1 MKIRKDPLAASK
13 LAQTILKT
21 NPGIDRVTGEKL
33 DAANKLNMK
42 KIKMSEHQRKLF
54 LNKLEN
60 RRKKR
65 SALYNRL
72 KPKLEPS
79 TRSAIEKYKVESKM
93 AKGALAP
100 HTMMKSFPSQQP
112 KHPKGNLVSQPSIEF
127 GNMDENLVTSY
138 EETETQDLS
147 RRSSLRS
154 SILEVTRSGSLE
166 VSEYEDNNLNGADE
180 KPEVVVTKAGKS
192 MDNPEAVD
200 GKMSAYMH
208 LIPAP
213 TPTRFVGKM
222 AKVSKKKTEPKPS
235 SRRSS
240 IFPVNDTIKETVE
253 PVETKSSGN
262 NGTEDIAKLSTKSRL
277 FEIMLT

>member
-54 LNKLEN
+54 LNKLES

-65 SALYNRL
+65 DALYNRL

-79 TRSAIEKYKVESKM
+79 TRSAIEKYKLESKRT
-93 AKGALAP
+93 KGANNAP
-100 HTMMKSFPSQQP
+100 HTLMMKTFPSKQS
-112 KHPKGNLVSQPSIEF
+112 KHQKGNLVSQPSIEF
-127 GNMDENLVTSY
+127 GNMEENLVTSY

-154 SILEVTRSGSLE
+154 SILEVTRSGSPD
-166 VSEYEDNNLNGADE
+166 VSENEDNNLSLNGADE

-192 MDNPEAVD
+192 EDNPKAGE

-222 AKVSKKKTEPKPS
+222 AKVRENKKKAELKPT

-240 IFPVNDTIKETVE
+240 IFPVNDIIEETVE
-253 PVETKSSGN
+253 PIETKSSEN
-262 NGTEDIAKLSTKSRL
+262 NGIKK
-277 FEIMLT
+277 